1 MIPRDVII
9 AAWIIVA
16 AYSVYMT
23 VTYSI
28 LALCWVMDKI
38 ENLIKK
44 MVP

>member
-1 MIPRDVII
+1 MIPRDIII
-9 AAWIIVA
+9 ASWIIVA

-28 LALCWVMDKI
+28 LALCWVWDKI
-38 ENLIKK
+38 GSLVKK